1 MKQTTAFI
9 TLLGLFHFSYAQ
21 QTRVI
26 TDPQATFKQAKE
38 YYQREQYSLAYPLL
52 KDLQLQ
58 QNSADRSN
66 QAITYQE
73 IKYYT
78 IVCAL
83 KQNEEGAVLQARKF
97 IELEDNAARVQMM
110 NFHLAE
116 YFFRKQDY
124 AQSASLYQNV
134 KIGNL
139 SNREIADMKFH
150 LGYGYFI
157 AKQFDKAR
165 PMFDAIRQMKDDPNY
180 ADANY
185 YYGFICFYEKK
196 YREALDAFTIVEDH
210 PNYGKVVPFY
220 IAGIYYSLGQKD
232 KALEYAEA
240 KLKRGNLYYEAQ
252 MRQIVGH
259 AYFEKKQF
267 SKALPYLESYV
278 SKADSVKRED
288 IYELSFCYYD
298 AKNWNKAIDGFKQI
312 SGKEDSLAQ
321 NAMYLLGDSYLKT
334 GQKANARNAFLMC
347 ARNSSNQKQQEVSQ
361 FNYAKLSYELGY
373 QDVALSELQ
382 EFLNKYPQSDY
393 NNEAK
398 ELLVNM
404 LASTNNYK
412 DALTLLESVKSP
424 SPNARRLYP
433 VVLYGRATEL
443 INDGMLVGAGDLLTK
458 AEGDANNTS
467 VLPMIQFWKGEIS
480 YRLNKTDD
488 AIRYFFEYLKRPV
501 SYIEINPANANYN
514 LGYCFLKRE
523 NYNQALGFFEKV
535 ITNPKINANPLEQ
548 DAYVRS
554 ADCYYMNRDFKKALA
569 MYDKVIGYSWASG
582 DYATFQ
588 KAMIT
593 GVSNDKEKVTLLA
606 SIARRYPQSNLSA
619 DANMEVAMT
628 YIASEQFREAIPY
641 LKNVISDPVS
651 SLKPKAYLKMGIA
664 YYNLNNDNEALKQ
677 YTTVLQQFPNS
688 PEAEAALENA
698 RLIYVEQGKTSEYVA
713 FARSMG
719 KEITNNQEDEL
730 MYQQA
735 EVQFNNGNFP
745 AAAKK
750 YEEYLTRFPD
760 GKFAL
765 EALYYK
771 SEIFFNQK
779 DWAKAVEGYEKLSDL
794 VPNKFGEKALV
805 NAARLN
811 FFELKNYEKAEKY
824 FSKLKE
830 FASSQENKL
839 EAMRGL
845 LRSQFQLQKWND
857 AVTNAKDL
865 LTQKGIGSD
874 DKVIAN
880 MAIAK
885 SFQTANQCEQAISYY
900 RQVVALNKSAYGAE
914 ARYEIARCFFV
925 QDRLSDAEKA
935 AFEVVNKSGS
945 YETWVTRAYL
955 LLGDVYLK
963 QKDYFNAKA
972 TFQSIVDNAKLED
985 LRQEA
990 DRKLKQTQEEERKN
1004 SKVGG

>member
-1 MKQTTAFI
+1 MKKTTAFI

-26 TDPQATFKQAKE
+26 TDPQATFKHAKE
-38 YYQREQYSLAYPLL
+38 LYQREQYSLAYPLL

-58 QNSADRSN
+58 QTAIDRSSK
-66 QAITYQE
+66 AISYQE
-73 IKYYT
+73 VKYYT

-83 KQNEEGAVLQARKF
+83 KQNEEGAVLKARKF
-97 IELEDNAARVQMM
+97 IDQEDNAARVQMM
-110 NFHLAE
+110 SFHLAE
-116 YFFRKQDY
+116 YYFRKDDL
-124 AQSASLYQNV
+124 AQAASLYETTG
-134 KIGNL
+134 IANL

-150 LGYGYFI
+150 QGYVYFTL
-157 AKQFDKAR
+157 KQFDKAK
-165 PMFDAIRQMKDDPNY
+165 PKFDAIRQDSRDPNY
-180 ADANY
+180 FDANY

-196 YREALDAFTIVEDH
+196 YNDALAAFTIVEDH
-210 PNYGKVVPFY
+210 PNYGRVVPFY
-220 IAGIYYSLGQKD
+220 IAGIHYSLGQKE
-232 KALEYAEA
+232 KALQYAEA
-240 KLKRGNLYYEAQ
+240 KLKRGNLHYDVP
-252 MRQIVGH
+252 MRQMVGH

-267 SKALPYLESYV
+267 DKALPYLETYV
-278 SKADSVKRED
+278 NKADSVKRED
-288 IYELSFCYYD
+288 IYELSYCYYE
-298 AKNWNKAIDGFKQI
+298 AKNWNKAIEGFKQI
-312 SGKEDSLAQ
+312 GGKEDSLAQ
-321 NAMYLLGDSYLKT
+321 NAMYLLGDSYLRT

-373 QDVALSELQ
+373 QDVALTELQ
-382 EFLNKYPQSDY
+382 EFLTKYPQSDY

-412 DALTLLESVKSP
+412 DALALLESLKTP

-433 VVLYGRATEL
+433 VVLLGRATEM
-443 INDGMLVGAGDLLTK
+443 INDGMLVTANDLLTK
-458 AEGDANNTS
+458 AEADANNTS
-467 VLPMIQFWKGEIS
+467 VLPQIQFWKGEIS
-480 YRLNKTDD
+480 YRLNKVDD

-501 SYIEINPANANYN
+501 SYIEVNPNNANYS

-535 ITNPKINANPLEQ
+535 VVNPKINANPLEQ

-554 ADCYYMNRDFKKALA
+554 ADCYYMNRDYKKALA
-569 MYDKVIGYSWASG
+569 MYDKVIGYSWAAG

-593 GVSNDKEKVTLLA
+593 GVSNEKEKITLLA
-606 SIARRYPQSNLSA
+606 SISRRYPQSNLSA
-619 DANMEVAMT
+619 DANMEVAT
-628 YIASEQFREAIPY
+628 THIAAENFREALPY
-641 LKNVISDPVS
+641 LKNVVNDPVS

-677 YTTVLQQFPNS
+677 YATVLQQFPNS
-688 PEAEAALENA
+688 TEAEAALENS
-698 RLIYVEQGKTSEYVA
+698 RIIYVEQGKTSEYVA

-719 KEITNNQEDEL
+719 KEITTNQEDEL

-745 AAAKK
+745 SAAKK
-750 YEEYLTRFPD
+750 FEEYLARFPE

-771 SEIFFNQK
+771 SEIYYNQK
-779 DWAKAVEGYEKLSDL
+779 DWKKAADGYEKLSEL
-794 VPNKFGEKALV
+794 VPNKFGEKALL

-824 FSKLKE
+824 FIKLKD
-830 FASSQENKL
+830 FATSQENKL

-865 LTQKGIGSD
+865 LNQKGIGSD

-885 SFQTANQCEQAISYY
+885 SFHTSNQCDQAISYY
-900 RQVVALNKSAYGAE
+900 RQVVSLNKSAYGAE
-914 ARYEIARCFFV
+914 ARYGIAQCFFV

-945 YETWVTRAYL
+945 YEVWVTRAYL
-955 LLGDVYLK
+955 LLGDIYLK

-985 LRQEA
+985 VRQEA
-990 DRKLKQTQEEERKN
+990 DKKLKQTQEEERKN